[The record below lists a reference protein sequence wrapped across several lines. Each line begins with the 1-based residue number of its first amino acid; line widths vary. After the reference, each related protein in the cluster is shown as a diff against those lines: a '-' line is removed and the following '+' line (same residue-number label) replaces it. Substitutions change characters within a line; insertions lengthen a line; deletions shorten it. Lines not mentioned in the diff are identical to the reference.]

1 MKRNLLFALF
11 AVLMGIGVMKAE
23 KITINVNSAEDVEVY
38 LMSTYTLLELQD
50 GENVFTEYTSADGP
64 LRIVKYYASTEEIIS
79 VTANGTIVNPSGGY
93 QPAYMVQIPDGAD
106 LTVDILTTGT
116 GSSAEKIYNTWFELK
131 GKESS
136 ATINIDGEYVDFSN
150 VADEAKQGYRELSSN
165 GNAIIAPAAGFEI
178 IGVDPGDRNTAT
190 ANGDGTWTVTA
201 TADYGVVT
209 VSTKAEP
216 VPGTAF
222 TVTTNYFPNL
232 ALQAFRNTNTGY
244 EYLDVPVELDG
255 SAVLPEGWEY
265 MIFNGVDDATIT
277 ALTRNGE
284 PGKFNEWMG
293 CWSSYVEEGDVINV
307 TTQGPAMEVTVYAAN
322 NVGGAGLEKF
332 HVISEGQFFDLK
344 GEEQTITMHRGA
356 DVTVMGKGLNTVT
369 TVQSG
374 NIYLIQ
380 APFTFN
386 IGTNNLI
393 TINGESADGVKI
405 NVTDA
410 SAIVAKQLNGRGDQL
425 NLQNGDNS
433 FAVADIKNSLSIV
446 PAEGCEIRSILV
458 NQQPLALAGTG
469 DYVVAVEDGMLIE
482 INARHIPTSVPVT
495 VLVGDANNNNA
506 PSAYLAERLKVT
518 YTVGDK
524 TETLEFTDN
533 QAFAMVPYQ
542 ALVTIST
549 DAFGFVI
556 DSVDAG
562 LNLVQGEDNNYR
574 FYASEACNV
583 NVNMHEIV
591 APEGYALVQV
601 SSKGGTWGA
610 SFLPYDENMQRIEGS
625 INASAPGIVKIG
637 GYVEV
642 TKFSF
647 TYYFKSITVNGEP
660 LKDKD
665 GNVID
670 FEKEP
675 RDADQS
681 YFVKIEGDCTIAA
694 ELFDPMADYIG
705 LTCWNCN
712 DLTYPICIA
721 PLYILDGDKFVD
733 NYNALPGT
741 KVTFVVPYVAAGHNL
756 ISLNQVG
763 GNNTFA
769 ITDFIASD
777 NGYYMFDYT
786 LPEEV
791 EDGNMFLFQPVC
803 QIDPANQPYVVE
815 FYPTYVEELGVQE
828 VIGYAVAID
837 QNENRETTTLFATEG
852 EDVEFL
858 IYSRDDYQLVGAI
871 ATHGTSDGSG
881 SVYERE
887 IPLTSN
893 ANKDAWI
900 YTVNDDDAFEFYGFP
915 KINIQGVFTLIST
928 SLTDVATAGELSYAN
943 GVLTGIGHINVFNT
957 AGMLVANGTDNLSVA
972 HLASGLYVAVCG
984 NQTLKFVIK

>member
-23 KITINVNSAEDVEVY
+23 NINIDVDNAANVEV
-38 LMSTYTLLELQD
+38 SVNNGDIIIPLQD
-50 GENVFTEYTSADGP
+50 GMNRIADYTAANNP
-64 LRIVKYYASTEEIIS
+64 LTIRAAEGAEIIS
-79 VTANGTIVNPSGGY
+79 VTKNMSDVLSPNGGGFYTLGIENMMLQIVTSGGE
-93 QPAYMVQIPDGAD
+93 VG
-106 LTVDILTTGT
+106 
-116 GSSAEKIYNTWFELK
+116 EKMYNTWFQLD
-131 GKESS
+131 GKEGS

-150 VADEAKQGYRELSSN
+150 VGDAQGYRQISSAVE
-165 GNAIIAPAAGFEI
+165 AIVAPAEGFDI
-178 IGVDPGDRNTAT
+178 LSVNPGDRNTAT

-201 TADYGVVT
+201 TGDYGYVT
-209 VSTKAEP
+209 VTTKAKP
-216 VPGTAF
+216 IPGDAF
-222 TVTTNYFPNL
+222 TVKTNYLPNL
-232 ALQAFRNTNTGY
+232 GLVAVKYTNTGE
-244 EYLDVPVELDG
+244 EYQAVPIEADG
-255 SAVLPEGWEY
+255 SAVFPEGFERLA
-265 MIFNGVDDATIT
+265 FNGVDNATVT
-277 ALTRNGE
+277 ALKRNGE
-284 PGKFNEWMG
+284 DVKYSDWVG
-293 CWSSYVEEGDVINV
+293 WSSYVEEGDVFEV

-344 GEEQTITMHRGA
+344 GEEQTITLHRGA

-562 LNLVQGEDNNYR
+562 LNLVQGENNNYR

-733 NYNALPGT
+733 HYNALPGT

-871 ATHGTSDGSG
+871 ATHGTTDGSG